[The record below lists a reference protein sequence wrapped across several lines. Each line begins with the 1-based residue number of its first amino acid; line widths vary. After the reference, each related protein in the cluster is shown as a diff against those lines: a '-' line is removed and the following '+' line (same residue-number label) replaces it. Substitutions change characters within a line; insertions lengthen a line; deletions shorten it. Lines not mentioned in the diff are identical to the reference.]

1 MNKKVAEKYCFFI
14 GNIILYNV
22 PISNASFAGYESIF
36 NQEIK
41 NKENPTSFQN
51 KYLTNHFSRQYFSFI
66 TSFLIRKF
74 TMKPDELGL
83 KEEIIDILKEHEITE
98 LYPPQADAL
107 PDVLKGENM
116 VLSIPTASGKSL
128 VAYLAMVH
136 RLIQEKGKALYVVP
150 LKALAREKYEELKLF
165 EKLGLKVGISTG
177 DLDDSDPR
185 LARFDIIVC
194 TSEKADS
201 LLRHKVTWMKK
212 IKVLVIDEIH
222 LIHDPT
228 RGPTL
233 EVIISHFKSLNPDT
247 QIIALSAT
255 IKNATELAIWL
266 DGKLIQ
272 SDWRPVPLREGVYHK
287 SKIKFDNGKIS
298 SIKGTNKRAVEQLV
312 EDSIKKGGQVLVFVN
327 SRRSTISVANRLT
340 GVIEK
345 NLSSKDK
352 KNLKDLIKSPKSQL
366 SEITSIDQ
374 KLFYCLEK
382 GVAFHNAG
390 LSSIQRRVVESG
402 FKDRVIKCI
411 VATPTLAA
419 GVNIPAQRVIIRDL
433 WRYDMNFGMH
443 PIPILEYKQQA
454 GRAGRPRYDK
464 FGEAIAIAKTEEQK
478 TQIFDKYILGD
489 TEPIFSKL
497 GNQSALRMHI
507 LAAIAT
513 NFVDSLDSIYKFID
527 STFYAYQSEML
538 ALKDDI
544 DDSVDFLKRNGFIE
558 ELNNNRFM
566 STLFGN
572 RTSSLYIDPLSA
584 LLLKKALEK
593 SCDKEHSSL
602 SFLHA
607 VCATPDVRSLYL
619 RSSDTWVEEK
629 AEKNKGFFLI
639 DPPGFSNEEF
649 EWFLSDV
656 KTASLIEDWIEEVHE
671 DRIVIKYNVGP
682 GDIHNQVE
690 TVQWLLHAAREF
702 ARMYNYDCV
711 SELSDLLLRVQYGCK
726 KELLNLVSLR
736 GIGRIRARALFNE
749 NFKTVNDLRGVP
761 LKRLA
766 QIKTIGEGVAKSIKK
781 QIGESDKGEER
792 ELNEF

>member
-1 MNKKVAEKYCFFI
+1 MI
-14 GNIILYNV
+14 GFSIKIILLIILVVKPFFN
-22 PISNASFAGYESIF
+22 SN
-36 NQEIK
+36 
-41 NKENPTSFQN
+41 
-51 KYLTNHFSRQYFSFI
+51 LCFI
-66 TSFLIRKF
+66 TSFSIQKF
-74 TMKPDELGL
+74 TMKLEELGL
-83 KEEIIDILKEHEITE
+83 SEKIIEILKEHEISQ

-107 PDVLKGENM
+107 PSVLNGENM

-128 VAYLAMVH
+128 VAYIAIVH
-136 RLIQEKGKALYVVP
+136 RLTQEKGKALYVVP

-201 LLRHKVTWMKK
+201 LLRHKVTWMNK

-255 IKNATELAIWL
+255 IKNATELSIWL

-272 SDWRPVPLREGVYHK
+272 SDWRPVPLKEGVYYK
-287 SKIKFDNGKIS
+287 NEIKFDDGKKIQLKTKS
-298 SIKGTNKRAVEQLV
+298 KKPVEQLV
-312 EDSIKKGGQVLVFVN
+312 EDSISKGGQSLVFVN
-327 SRRSTISVANRLT
+327 TRKSTMSVASRLAE
-340 GVIEK
+340 VIVEK
-345 NLSSKDK
+345 LSDKDI
-352 KNLKDLIKSPKSQL
+352 KNLKNIQKSTKKKL
-366 SEITSIDQ
+366 TELTSIDQ
-374 KLFYCLEK
+374 RLFFCLEK

-390 LSSIQRRVVESG
+390 LSSVQRRVVESG
-402 FKDRVIKCI
+402 FKNKIIKCI

-464 FGEAIAIAKTEEQK
+464 FGEAVSIAKNDGQK
-478 TQIFDKYILGD
+478 DQIFEKYILGD
-489 TEPIFSKL
+489 IEPIFSKL
-497 GNQSALRMHI
+497 GNQSALRIHI
-507 LAAIAT
+507 LAAIAS
-513 NFVDSLDSIYKFID
+513 NFVDSMDSIYKFID

-538 ALKDDI
+538 ALKGDI
-544 DDSVDFLKRNGFIE
+544 DESVDFLKSSGFIE
-558 ELNNNRFM
+558 EINKDRFM

-593 SCDKEHSSL
+593 SCDREHSTL

-619 RSSDTWVEEK
+619 RTSDTWVEEK
-629 AEKNKGFFLI
+629 AEKNKNIILI
-639 DPPGFSNEEF
+639 DPPGYSKNEY
-649 EWFLSDV
+649 EWFLSDI
-656 KTASLIEDWIEEVHE
+656 KTASLIEDWIEEIHE
-671 DRIVIKYNVGP
+671 DRLVTKYNVGP

-702 ARMYNYDCV
+702 ARMYNFDCV
-711 SELSDLLLRVQYGCK
+711 SELSDLGLRVHYGCK
-726 KELLNLVSLR
+726 KELLNLVSLK

-749 NFKTVNDLRGVP
+749 DFKTVNDLRGLP

-766 QIKTIGEGVAKSIKK
+766 KIKTIGQGVAKSIKA
-781 QIGESDKGEER
+781 QIGESDKGEEK
-792 ELNEF
+792 ELDEF